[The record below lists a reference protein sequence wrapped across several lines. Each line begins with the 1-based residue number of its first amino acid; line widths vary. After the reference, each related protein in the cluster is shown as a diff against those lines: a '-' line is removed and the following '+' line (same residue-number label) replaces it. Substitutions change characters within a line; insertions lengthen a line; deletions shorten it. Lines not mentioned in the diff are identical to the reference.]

1 MTERSEYAV
10 RMRMAVVVVFVVM
23 VVIVV
28 MSGGVVVAVRFVV
41 VNLVHRVVFLAVRRF
56 RRVKHAGS
64 HGD

>member
-1 MTERSEYAV
+1 
-10 RMRMAVVVVFVVM
+10 MAVVVVFVVM

-28 MSGGVVVAVRFVV
+28 VSSGVVVVVRFVV
-41 VNLVHRVVFLAVRRF
+41 VSLVHRAVFLAVRRF